1 MLRPHH
7 DDLRSDA
14 RPPSRRRRLATLGV
28 VTALGAAVGVVYQAT
43 AVPSPSRGASAADHR
58 AEMHAVDLVRQG
70 RDIFRNDTFG
80 DQAFWGGTLRLHR
93 ALAGKKNGGVGPGV
107 SPKTALAVGL
117 KVDVTRLPR
126 SVRKAIKKG
135 QVDLNDPATTMA
147 LLKLNSVVGVKGF
160 FDSDGGLVS
169 V

>member
-58 AEMHAVDLVRQG
+58 AEMHAVSLVRQG
-70 RDIFRNDTFG
+70 RQIFRNDTFG
-80 DQAFWGGTLRLHR
+80 DQAFWGGTLKLHR
-93 ALAGKKNGGVGPGV
+93 AIAGKANGGVGPGV

-117 KVDVTRLPR
+117 KVDSTALPAAG
-126 SVRKAIKKG
+126 RKAIAHG
-135 QVDLNDPATTMA
+135 DVDLNHPPTT
-147 LLKLNSVVGVKGF
+147 L
-160 FDSDGGLVS
+160 
-169 V
+169 